1 MDKYIDEAHI
11 LAQKKYNYDKGL
23 KIIMLKAE
31 NIKITNNVITCHIIG
46 EDVEQDFAVCINDWK
61 HFICTDKYNELDAI
75 HVRNKLKSLYIE
87 KHGKLPNEISLIFG

>member
-1 MDKYIDEAHI
+1 MIS
-11 LAQKKYNYDKGL
+11 GL

-46 EDVEQDFAVCINDWK
+46 EDIEQDFAVCINDWK